1 MHIPHTSSKSAQK
14 QPPPHCFYW
23 ACLGPV
29 LFGSVLGQLLLC
41 LEVSSGEIA
50 PWQQFRITSRLTL
63 TFAPWSSSR
72 LRGSEVEWNL
82 STDKC
87 IFFHASLKTPT
98 CRTNIV
104 FDKHCFSV
112 FQVRFILWWPCFLA
126 RSVSE
131 TVRKDLLQRFQRS
144 PLYKKLQK
152 DWPRERWT
160 HYMPVGTPSKGG
172 TVGAEL
178 GSHRWKRLSIALSC
192 CAQKRQCQEKKKS
205 R

>member
-1 MHIPHTSSKSAQK
+1 MATIQDNIWTDTHLRTVVIEQTQGFRSRMEFKHRQMH
-14 QPPPHCFYW
+14 
-23 ACLGPV
+23 
-29 LFGSVLGQLLLC
+29 
-41 LEVSSGEIA
+41 
-50 PWQQFRITSRLTL
+50 
-63 TFAPWSSSR
+63 
-72 LRGSEVEWNL
+72 
-82 STDKC
+82 
-87 IFFHASLKTPT
+87 FFHASLKTPT

-112 FQVRFILWWPCFLA
+112 FQIRFILWWPCFLA

-144 PLYKKLQK
+144 SLYKKLQK

-172 TVGAEL
+172 TQWALNWVATARKGWAL
-178 GSHRWKRLSIALSC
+178 HWAAVLRRDSVKKR
-192 CAQKRQCQEKKKS
+192 KKS